1 MSFHALMVPRAS
13 KDGMTIIEDDVLES
27 VAADLAAKG
36 TVSVTD
42 PAGDKHDCTVSD
54 IEITENGIEAN
65 LTVLAIDR
73 VLNPQQPV
81 PMTSMGCHVP
91 GPEDCP
97 VCKDTDDGA

>member
-1 MSFHALMVPRAS
+1 VSFRALIVPRAS
-13 KDGMTIIEDDVLES
+13 KDGLTIIEDDVLES

-42 PAGDKHDCTVSD
+42 PHDDKHDCTVSD
-54 IEITENGIEAN
+54 IEITERGIEAN
-65 LTVLAIDR
+65 LTVLAIER

-81 PMTSMGCHVP
+81 PMTSMGSRVT

-97 VCKDTDDGA
+97 VCKDKADGS